1 MTIFAVVV
9 LVAVTAILGFLAGA
23 VIIGALICDRIHLSG
38 RFDAGP
44 VVIVGKLEHKHG
56 NWK

>member
-1 MTIFAVVV
+1 MSAALITLAVVLVFLVGFFTGAVVV
-9 LVAVTAILGFLAGA
+9 
-23 VIIGALICDRIHLSG
+23 GALICDRIHLAG